1 MQIQVTQPILPIT
14 WTGILYKMV
23 FCVDGKYNYYIH
35 NNGKQYTTANTVGYR
50 LVKLDLGVM
59 THKKDLRG
67 QANHYTSLY
76 LSL

>member
-1 MQIQVTQPILPIT
+1 M
-14 WTGILYKMV
+14 
-23 FCVDGKYNYYIH
+23 DGKYNYYIH

-50 LVKLDLGVM
+50 PVKLDLGVM